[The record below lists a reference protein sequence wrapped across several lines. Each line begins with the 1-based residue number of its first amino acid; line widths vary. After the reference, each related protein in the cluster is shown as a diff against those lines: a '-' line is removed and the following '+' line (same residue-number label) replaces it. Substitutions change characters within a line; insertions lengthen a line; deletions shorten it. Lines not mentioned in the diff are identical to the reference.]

1 MWLCEC
7 DCENHTRAIV
17 KGSSLRRG
25 HSKSCGCLKKEAARE
40 VGHNNALSLEGR
52 TFGKLKVLE
61 KGYSKNYKIFWKC
74 ECSCANHTIVY
85 VSSDKLVNKHTQSCG
100 CLASEDLSG
109 LIFGNLQMIKL
120 STKPGHPK
128 EGKYWECKCL
138 CNNEEVITKTT
149 SQLKSMYNLS
159 CGCLNHRSLGESV
172 ISQMLRINNI
182 YFETEK
188 TFDNCRFEDSK
199 KLAKFDFWVE
209 NKYIIEFDGEQ
220 HFNYRNNGWN
230 TLEHYQRTQIRDNYK
245 NEWCKINNIP
255 LIRIPYTHLDNLTL
269 NDLKLETSQFIM

>member
-1 MWLCEC
+1 
-7 DCENHTRAIV
+7 
-17 KGSSLRRG
+17 
-25 HSKSCGCLKKEAARE
+25 
-40 VGHNNALSLEGR
+40 
-52 TFGKLKVLE
+52 
-61 KGYSKNYKIFWKC
+61 
-74 ECSCANHTIVY
+74 
-85 VSSDKLVNKHTQSCG
+85 
-100 CLASEDLSG
+100 
-109 LIFGNLQMIKL
+109 
-120 STKPGHPK
+120 
-128 EGKYWECKCL
+128 
-138 CNNEEVITKTT
+138 
-149 SQLKSMYNLS
+149 MYNLS
-159 CGCLNHRSLGESV
+159 CGCLNHCSLGESV
-172 ISQMLRINNI
+172 ISQILKINNI

-269 NDLKLETSQFIM
+269 NDLKLETLQFII